1 MSTASNSMV
10 YISPFKKWL
19 TVILCVL
26 SLIYAAPNLAPREL
40 TKPLADTYS
49 RWLPLHPVNLGLD
62 LQGGSYLLL
71 GVDIEAALRDR
82 MNVMLDNTRQALQG
96 ERIGYIGLETVP
108 HGVAFKLRD
117 AADAGRISKLA
128 RDIDTDLRADV
139 DAENRVTLIVTEVA
153 IDRYRTQIL
162 EQSIEIVRRR
172 VDESGTREPII
183 QRSGRDR
190 ILLQLPGVS
199 NPQQIKRLLGQ
210 TAKMTFHLVDEA
222 ATMTGGLS
230 APPGYISLPD
240 RDNPAMRV
248 VVRRQPSLFGESLVD
263 AQASRSDTGQPAVHF
278 RFDSMGGKRFAEIT
292 RENVNQQFA
301 IVLDGKVLTAPNIN
315 EPITGGSGQITGNF
329 TPETAHELALLLRAG
344 ALPAPLKVLE
354 ERTVGPGLGQDAV
367 DAGRISGLIGFALV
381 VLWMFVSYGRF
392 GVYANVALGINVAML
407 FALFSVLG
415 VTLTLP
421 GIAAIILTIGM
432 AVDANVL
439 VYERIREELR
449 NGRTPLA
456 AVDTG
461 YSRAM
466 PSVIDSNLTTIIA
479 GIILFLLGS
488 GPIKGFAVALTLGI
502 LTTLFSAIMITRLMM
517 LHYLRSQKPATLNI

>member
-1 MSTASNSMV
+1 MV
-10 YISPFKKWL
+10 YVSPFKKWV
-19 TVILCVL
+19 TIALCVL
-26 SLIYAAPNLAPREL
+26 ALVYAAPNVVPREI
-40 TKPLADTYS
+40 TKPLEETYS

-71 GVDIEAALRDR
+71 GVDVEVALRDR
-82 MNVMLDNTRQALQG
+82 MNALLDSTRQALQQD
-96 ERIGYIGLETVP
+96 RIGYTGLEVAG
-108 HGVAFKLRD
+108 HGVAFTLRD
-117 AADAGRISKLA
+117 TADASKVSKLA
-128 RDIDTDLRADV
+128 REVDADLRV
-139 DAENRVTLIVTEVA
+139 DLKGGNRVTLEVTEVA

-183 QRSGRDR
+183 QRSGADR

-199 NPQQIKRLLGQ
+199 DPQQIKRLLGQ

-222 ATMTGGLS
+222 ATMTGGMN
-230 APPGYISLPD
+230 PPAGYISLPD
-240 RDNPAMRV
+240 RDNPATRV

-263 AQASRSDTGQPAVHF
+263 AQSSRSDTGLPAVHF
-278 RFDSMGGKRFAEIT
+278 RFDSMGARRFAEIT
-292 RENVNQQFA
+292 RENVNQRFA

-315 EPITGGSGQITGNF
+315 EPITGGSGQITGSF
-329 TPETAHELALLLRAG
+329 TPQSAQELALLLRAG
-344 ALPAPLKVLE
+344 ALPAPLNVLE

-367 DAGRISGLIGFALV
+367 DAGRISGVIGFALV
-381 VLWMFVSYGRF
+381 VIWMFVSYGRF
-392 GVYANVALGINVAML
+392 GVYANIALGINIAMI

-439 VYERIREELR
+439 IYERIREEIRL
-449 NGRTPLA
+449 GRTPLA
-456 AVDTG
+456 AVDAG
-461 YSRAM
+461 YNRAM
-466 PSVIDSNLTTIIA
+466 PSVIDSNFTTIIA
-479 GIILFLLGS
+479 GLILFLLGS

-502 LTTLFSAIMITRLMM
+502 LTTLFSAIMITRLMV
-517 LHYLRSQKPATLNI
+517 LYYLRTKKPVTLNI